1 MVFVAVRPD
10 GRSMD
15 TALPVDDPTGDK
27 ISLAPGAS
35 LTGEINLEWV
45 IRDLRRATR
54 ESDVLLFWAY
64 EAPEELCIAHWSGG
78 FVVIPRKKLEYGLV

>member
-54 ESDVLLFWAY
+54 ESDVRTKPLKNCAWLIGREALLLYQERNWNT
-64 EAPEELCIAHWSGG
+64 G
-78 FVVIPRKKLEYGLV
+78 